1 MVQARAGADH
11 GGMVRSTSLIA
22 LAGLAC
28 AFAAGCGDD
37 AAPVAAVAK
46 PKPPAKVSN
55 LERFL
60 MRNDEEPGFKLIASP
75 QSASGAESAGL
86 PAEGQE
92 QLRRNG
98 YISQTWQPIESD
110 DTAGM
115 INVALF
121 KTEAGA
127 REQLKWETSDAGIH
141 SQIPDTKIRS
151 FTVRGVPGALGWT
164 GRDVHG
170 NRIGHV
176 FWVQGR
182 CMFILGNEGSG
193 PFVEGLSAGAK
204 AIYRRTNGECPCY

>member
-1 MVQARAGADH
+1 MAIGLQARFSLPSGVEVGPQRPIVQARAEADH

-37 AAPVAAVAK
+37 AARVAAVAT
-46 PKPPAKVSN
+46 PKPAKVSN

-60 MRNDEEPGFKLIASP
+60 MRTDEEPGFKLIASP

-86 PAEGQE
+86 PPEGQE

-115 INVALF
+115 INVGLY

-127 REQLKWETSDAGIH
+127 REQ
-141 SQIPDTKIRS
+141 
-151 FTVRGVPGALGWT
+151 
-164 GRDVHG
+164 
-170 NRIGHV
+170 
-176 FWVQGR
+176 
-182 CMFILGNEGSG
+182 
-193 PFVEGLSAGAK
+193 
-204 AIYRRTNGECPCY
+204 